1 MTKQQTIRN
10 AEIERHTNN
19 LADDGRNGRAF
30 ELRCARANSRKVRV
44 SKQGQND
51 CYTLFEN
58 ENGKRYA
65 VPFEAKTNG
74 GRIGDIIARVDS
86 GKDGFVVYELD
97 YTASTTKNQRR
108 YVPAVIMPMSLFIQ
122 MLRECNAIKA
132 VNKNGVQVDWAVQ
145 PSSKKM
151 YLRLL
156 DYPIPFDTE
165 TVYTMADF
173 EGIEI

>member
-1 MTKQQTIRN
+1 MTKNQQVRQ
-10 AEIERHTNN
+10 AEINRHANN
-19 LADDGRNGRAF
+19 TIDDGRFGRVF
-30 ELRCARANSRKVRV
+30 ELECARANSRKVRV

-51 CYTLFEN
+51 CYTVFEN

-65 VPFEAKTNG
+65 VPFECKTNG

-86 GKDGFVVYELD
+86 GKDGFIVYQLD
-97 YTASTTKNQRR
+97 YTASTTKNKRR
-108 YVPAVIMPMSLFIQ
+108 YVPAVIMPMSLFVS

-165 TVYTMADF
+165 TVYTLSDF
-173 EGIEI
+173 EDLEI

>member
-1 MTKQQTIRN
+1 MTRNQQVRQ
-10 AEIERHTNN
+10 AEMNRHANN
-19 LADDGRNGRAF
+19 TTDDGRNGRIF
-30 ELRCARANSRKVRV
+30 ELQCARANSRKVRV

-51 CYTLFEN
+51 CYTVFEN

-74 GRIGDIIARVDS
+74 GRIGDIIAKVDS
-86 GKDGFVVYELD
+86 GKDGFIVYQLD
-97 YTASTTKNQRR
+97 YTASTTKNKRR
-108 YVPAVIMPMSLFIQ
+108 YVPAVIMPMSVFIK

-132 VNKNGVQVDWAVQ
+132 VNKDGVQVDWAVQ

-165 TVYTMADF
+165 AVYTMADF
-173 EGIEI
+173 DGIEC